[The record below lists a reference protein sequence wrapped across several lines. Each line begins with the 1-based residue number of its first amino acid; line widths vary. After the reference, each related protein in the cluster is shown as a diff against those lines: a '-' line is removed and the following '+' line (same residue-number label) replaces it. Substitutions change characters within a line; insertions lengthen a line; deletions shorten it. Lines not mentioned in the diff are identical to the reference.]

1 MKYAYLIN
9 LVSFS
14 SAKINRENVVK
25 FSHKQNRQISTFN
38 RVACCRS
45 MALER

>member
-9 LVSFS
+9 SVSFS
-14 SAKINRENVVK
+14 SAKINLKNVAK
-25 FSHKQNRQISTFN
+25 FSRKQNRQISAFN